1 MSGSNYSAVTE
12 KPGDRVTREAL
23 AMVYTRYRF
32 ALDYC
37 RGKRVLEVACGEG
50 VGLEYLARQA
60 DQVVGGD
67 LTWDLLVRARR
78 SGTLRRSLVQ
88 LGADALPFHA
98 ASQDVI
104 LCYEAVYYF
113 ERPLQM
119 LQDCRRVLAPN
130 GLLILCSVNP
140 EWSDFNPSPQ
150 SRQYLSAGRLASLA
164 EAAGFRTEL
173 LGAFST
179 ESPGPKATM
188 VSWLKRT
195 AVVLHLIPSTMRGK
209 RLLKRLF
216 LGELVSFPS
225 AVEDGLAP
233 YCPPVS
239 IDSRRPVTDYKVL
252 FALCRPR

>member
-1 MSGSNYSAVTE
+1 MPSLALPCSLTGCDPLLRS
-12 KPGDRVTREAL
+12 RVLFRAAL
-23 AMVYTRYRF
+23 AD
-32 ALDYC
+32 APGLSA
-37 RGKRVLEVACGEG
+37 RV
-50 VGLEYLARQA
+50 
-60 DQVVGGD
+60 
-67 LTWDLLVRARR
+67 
-78 SGTLRRSLVQ
+78 
-88 LGADALPFHA
+88 GA
-98 ASQDVI
+98 
-104 LCYEAVYYF
+104 
-113 ERPLQM
+113 
-119 LQDCRRVLAPN
+119 N

-195 AVVLHLIPSTMRGK
+195 AVALHLIPSTMRGK